1 MDANPASFPDHIRAE
16 TRAAHRAIDH
26 HPLLAPL
33 VRDGLTARIYGDAL
47 AALYAP
53 LQVLE
58 EWVVPLATLER
69 GWVSYQSRLSLLAAD
84 LAVLER
90 TPIPMRIEQVPVIG
104 IPERFGLLYVLEGS
118 RLGGA
123 MIGRQLAK
131 SQLAKNMYSGVPQH
145 FFADHQSVE
154 HWQSFW
160 VALTAQQFSEAELE
174 RVVAGAHAG
183 FSVYLNHLNDC
194 LRER

>member
-16 TRAAHRAIDH
+16 TRVAHRAIDH

-33 VRDGLTARIYGDAL
+33 VRDGLTARVYGDAL

-53 LQVLE
+53 LQALE
-58 EWVVPLATLER
+58 AWVAPLATLDR
-69 GWVSYQSRLSLLAAD
+69 GWVRYQSRLSLLATD
-84 LAVLER
+84 LAELER
-90 TPIPMRIEQVPVIG
+90 TPNLMEIEQVPVFDN
-104 IPERFGLLYVLEGS
+104 PERFGLLYVLEGS

-131 SQLAKNMYSGVPQH
+131 NMPSGLPLY
-145 FFADHQSVE
+145 FFADHQSAE

-160 VALTAQQFSEAELE
+160 VALSVQQFSEEELE

>member
-1 MDANPASFPDHIRAE
+1 MESNFASFPNRIRTE
-16 TRAAHRAIDH
+16 TRTAHRAIDH

-33 VRDGLTARIYGDAL
+33 VREGLTPQVYGDAL
-47 AALYAP
+47 VALYAP
-53 LQVLE
+53 LQALE
-58 EWVVPLATLER
+58 IWVAPLATVDGKRLH
-69 GWVSYQSRLSLLAAD
+69 YQPRLPLLASD
-84 LAVLER
+84 LAELER
-90 TPIPMRIEQVPVIG
+90 TPTPLQSKLAPAVDD
-104 IPERFGLLYVLEGS
+104 PERFGLLYVLEGS